1 MRHPFVVRRRQE
13 YYHGRRAGH
22 GRGAASPPE
31 RLPRRAGG
39 PVRLLHQRHPDQ
51 CRGALGEESQA
62 DRKRSARG
70 ARPQLVPLR
79 LAQSHGARGVARG
92 VGNRAM
98 STVAASRLK
107 RQGSLEKNSELSRWL
122 RVHRDGTISIYSGK
136 VEIGQGILTALAQI
150 AAEELGI
157 ALERIRMVAADTS
170 VSPDEGVTSG
180 SLSIQDSGAA
190 LRRAC
195 AQARALL
202 LERAAARLGV
212 SAGDLQ
218 VKDGVVRAAGLSTSF
233 WECADDALF
242 DCEIDE
248 TAALTSPRDYRL
260 VGKPAPRRDLPDKI
274 AGRPR
279 FIQDMTLQGMLYG
292 RVVRPPHNFT
302 GLISLED
309 SKVKSMPGLAAIVRE
324 GAFVGVLAERE
335 DVAISAQRALRLTAS
350 WREVDPL
357 PRNVPA
363 WLRERAIE
371 HSVVSEKEN
380 ADAKSR
386 AVKALEASFT
396 KPYISHASIGPSC
409 AIAQIDDGKLMVWSH
424 SQGIFNLR
432 RDLALA
438 LGMREDAIVV
448 RHAEGA
454 GCYGHNGADD
464 VALDAALLARA
475 AGGRPVQVQWMR
487 DGEIAWAPCGPA
499 MALDLRAALDSQG
512 NVVDWQHELWS
523 NGHSGRPG
531 RSDDP
536 ALVASWHLAR
546 PFKRPAAINM
556 PLPAGAADRNAV
568 PLYDFPSQ
576 RVVNHYVREMPV
588 RTSALRSLGAYANVV
603 AIESFMDELADAAG
617 LDPVEFR
624 LRHLKDERARTVVE
638 AAAQRAN
645 WTGWT
650 PAEGRG
656 HGIGFA
662 KYKNLGAYCAV
673 VAEVEVDNEVRVKR
687 LVLAVDVGLV
697 INPDGVINQIEGGAI
712 QSTSWT
718 LKEEVKLD
726 ARGIASLDW
735 EHYPILKFSEVP
747 AVEVELIDHPEL
759 PAAGAG
765 EAAQGPTAAAIAN
778 AVAHALGLRVR
789 ELPLTYE
796 KIAAAISQS
805 T

>member
-1 MRHPFVVRRRQE
+1 VNT
-13 YYHGRRAGH
+13 
-22 GRGAASPPE
+22 AA
-31 RLPRRAGG
+31 
-39 PVRLLHQRHPDQ
+39 
-51 CRGALGEESQA
+51 ES
-62 DRKRSARG
+62 RVKRS
-70 ARPQLVPLR
+70 
-79 LAQSHGARGVARG
+79 
-92 VGNRAM
+92 
-98 STVAASRLK
+98 
-107 RQGSLEKNSELSRWL
+107 GSLQKNPRLSQWL
-122 RVHRDGTISIYSGK
+122 RVHREGAVSIFSGK

-218 VKDGVVRAAGLSTSF
+218 VKDGVVRAASLSTSF

-487 DGEIAWAPCGPA
+487 DDEFAWAPCGPA
-499 MALDLRAALDSQG
+499 MALSLRAALDSEG
-512 NVVDWQHELWS
+512 NIVDWQHELWS
-523 NGHSGRPG
+523 NGHSSRPG
-531 RSDDP
+531 RSQGP
-536 ALVASWHLAR
+536 ALAAAWHLAR
-546 PFKRPAAINM
+546 PHERPSAINM
-556 PLPAGAADRNAV
+556 PLPAGAADRNAI
-568 PLYDFPSQ
+568 PIYDFPNQ
-576 RVVNHYVREMPV
+576 RVVNHYVHEMPV
-588 RTSALRSLGAYANVV
+588 RTSALRSLGAYANVF
-603 AIESFMDELADAAG
+603 AIESFMDELAQAAEIDAIA
-617 LDPVEFR
+617 FR
-624 LRHLKDERARTVVE
+624 LRHLKDPRGRAVIG
-638 AAAQRAN
+638 AAARRA
-645 WTGWT
+645 GWST
-650 PAEGRG
+650 WKPVEGRG

-662 KYKNLGAYCAV
+662 KYKNLGAYCAAI
-673 VAEVEVDNEVRVKR
+673 AEVEVEHEVRVNR

-747 AVEVELIDHPEL
+747 AVEVELIDRPEL
-759 PAAGAG
+759 PAVGAG

-778 AVAHALGLRVR
+778 AVGHALGLRVR

-796 KIAAAISQS
+796 RIAAAISQS

>member
-1 MRHPFVVRRRQE
+1 LNTVAESPLK
-13 YYHGRRAGH
+13 RAGSL
-22 GRGAASPPE
+22 AENP
-31 RLPRRAGG
+31 
-39 PVRLLHQRHPDQ
+39 
-51 CRGALGEESQA
+51 
-62 DRKRSARG
+62 
-70 ARPQLVPLR
+70 R
-79 LAQSHGARGVARG
+79 LA
-92 VGNRAM
+92 
-98 STVAASRLK
+98 
-107 RQGSLEKNSELSRWL
+107 RWL
-122 RVHRDGTISIYSGK
+122 RVHRDGTVSVYSGK

-150 AAEELGI
+150 AAEELEI
-157 ALERIRMVAADTS
+157 APTRIRMVAAGTDA
-170 VSPDEGVTSG
+170 SPDEGVTSG

-212 SAGDLQ
+212 STADLR
-218 VKDGVVRAAGLSTSF
+218 VEDGAVQARGRSTSF
-233 WECADDALF
+233 WECADDSLF

-248 TAALTSPRDYRL
+248 TLALKSPGAYRL
-260 VGKPAPRRDLPDKI
+260 VGKSAPRLDLPDKI

-279 FIQDMTLQGMLYG
+279 FIQDMAPPGMLYG
-292 RVVRPPHNFT
+292 RAVRPPHGFAALT
-302 GLISLED
+302 SLD
-309 SKVKSMPGLAAIVRE
+309 DGKVKAIPGVVAVVRD
-324 GAFVGVLAERE
+324 GAFVGVIAERE
-335 DVAISAQRALRLTAS
+335 EVAISAQRALRRAAS
-350 WREVDPL
+350 WKDADSL
-357 PRNVPA
+357 PQDIHA
-363 WLRERAIE
+363 WLKAHAVE
-371 HSVVSEKEN
+371 HRVISEK
-380 ADAKSR
+380 ADAEAQSR
-386 AVKALEASFT
+386 ATKTLEASYT
-396 KPYISHASIGPSC
+396 KPYISHAPIGPSC
-409 AIAQIDDGKLMVWSH
+409 AIAQFQGDKLLAWSH

-432 RDLALA
+432 CDLALA
-438 LGMREDAIVV
+438 LGMGDSAIVV
-448 RHAEGA
+448 RHVEGS

-487 DGEIAWAPCGPA
+487 DDEFAWAPCGPA
-499 MALDLRAALDSQG
+499 MALTLRASLASDG
-512 NVVDWQHELWS
+512 GIVDWRYELWS

-531 RSDDP
+531 RSDNP
-536 ALVASWHLAR
+536 ALVAAWHLAR

-588 RTSALRSLGAYANVV
+588 RTSALRSLGAYANVF

-638 AAAQRAN
+638 AAAQCAN

-718 LKEEVKLD
+718 LKEQVKLD
-726 ARGIASLDW
+726 ARGITSLGW
-735 EHYPILKFSEVP
+735 EEYPVLKFSEVP
-747 AVEVELIDHPEL
+747 AVEVELIDRPEL
-759 PAAGAG
+759 PSVGAG
-765 EAAQGPTAAAIAN
+765 EAAQGPTGAAIAN

-789 ELPLTYE
+789 ELPLTPE
-796 KIAAAISQS
+796 RVIAAIERQ
-805 T
+805 